1 MSSALQSDEMGAVI
15 STRQMRKTEAYGDGL
30 LRVREAGSG
39 GADRDL
45 GCMNPEPTPGAQ
57 STI

>member
-1 MSSALQSDEMGAVI
+1 
-15 STRQMRKTEAYGDGL
+15 MRKTEAYGDGL

-57 STI
+57 STV